1 MSRTRLFPHER
12 KNFTRT
18 DCLLPA
24 PCEISSELSHLL
36 LRWFSFSL
44 LLACQCRNSQYGCWR
59 CRDGNSALEG
69 QTVRKLNWYRTWFS
83 IGALGGFLTGN
94 VARVITGRLCSYLCV
109 LFSLVKSRKRT
120 KKQPDEQKWNEK
132 PSQMGFSLDSGRK
145 EVFTIYWP
153 TLWETWSEVWLL
165 KKKNQ
170 CGPLG
175 LIVIN
180 HCEYYW

>member
-1 MSRTRLFPHER
+1 M
-12 KNFTRT
+12 
-18 DCLLPA
+18 
-24 PCEISSELSHLL
+24 
-36 LRWFSFSL
+36 
-44 LLACQCRNSQYGCWR
+44 
-59 CRDGNSALEG
+59 
-69 QTVRKLNWYRTWFS
+69 
-83 IGALGGFLTGN
+83 GALGGFLTGN

-145 EVFTIYWP
+145 EVSTIYWQ
-153 TLWETWSEVWLL
+153 TLWETWTEVWLL

-180 HCEYYW
+180 HCECYWSKYCICAISNCILLLLEKPIKKPQNCLLLSKREYKCARCSPVP